1 MNNQNMTVSYFDIIS
16 LLEKVEYIISIENN
30 YILLVDKEN
39 KKILIYNPNDYFIFN
54 DFDDENIIYVKKL
67 NNNDIFICFEK
78 KFFIIKINF
87 ENKSFEKLM
96 TYNLKD
102 NINFPN
108 LTEFYNEN
116 KLLLIETKNIF
127 IFDYKK
133 NLNNEYIINLQT
145 IINNENDNY
154 IYFINRYGY
163 HPKNNKKE
171 FLIISEIKIIF
182 YDTIT
187 FKINDIIE
195 PRVQSFILKNET
207 NIIEWKENFIFIC
220 QRDCCLL
227 LDTNK
232 HQINFKMSSGSTTYY
247 MFKSIQLLK
256 NNLII
261 IGTFIRG
268 CFNSDNGIMILSL
281 EEIFKNIYLSFVKEL
296 YFERING
303 KLINL
308 VVSEEK
314 DYFCVL
320 YNNNS
325 QIEYKFGNI
334 NYLNE

>member
-1 MNNQNMTVSYFDIIS
+1 MNQNMTVSYFDNIS

-67 NNNDIFICFEK
+67 NNNDIFICFEE

-145 IINNENDNY
+145 IINNENINY
-154 IYFINRYGY
+154 YNHIYRYSY
-163 HPKNNKKE
+163 HPKNDKKE
-171 FLIISEIKIIF
+171 FLIIAEKEILF
-182 YDTIT
+182 YNSITYQINDTI
-187 FKINDIIE
+187 KELNNYLLEND
-195 PRVQSFILKNET
+195 T
-207 NIIEWKENFIFIC
+207 NVIEWKDNCIFIC
-220 QRDCCLL
+220 DRICFYI
-227 LDTNK
+227 LDTNN
-232 HQINFKMSSGSTTYY
+232 HQIIYKCSSSSTTCYY
-247 MFKSIQLLK
+247 FESIQLLK
-256 NNLII
+256 YNLMICGII
-261 IGTFIRG
+261 IRG
-268 CFNSDNGIMILSL
+268 CFNYDFGIMIFPLNTLYQYFNSWNIL
-281 EEIFKNIYLSFVKEL
+281 YCEIIKGGLV
-296 YFERING
+296 
-303 KLINL
+303 NL
-308 VVSEEK
+308 VVSEKK
-314 DYFCVL
+314 DYFGVIYGKDSQFKCKFGKIN
-320 YNNNS
+320 YNN
-325 QIEYKFGNI
+325 
-334 NYLNE
+334 